1 MHCDTFE
8 KMPLKELHAW
18 GVGGRKCKDVLI
30 RRGGHLH
37 QMQMSQSLLD
47 ISKNLVHLRS
57 FIFPV
62 LWQTSKEA

>member
-18 GVGGRKCKDVLI
+18 GVGVGGRACKDVLI

-37 QMQMSQSLLD
+37 QMQMSQS
-47 ISKNLVHLRS
+47 
-57 FIFPV
+57 
-62 LWQTSKEA
+62 